1 MSKSQL
7 LAPWCKAIDKT
18 KKMCKTPGWNVSLA
32 ETESILNPT
41 LSIRRSH
48 FANPLGGLINTV
60 YGTDIK
66 FNPVSVEAYEKDR
79 KPELGDFM
87 GTIIAGIYEGIGL
100 GADDVSS
107 DYEKAAG
114 RPHASCLEMIST
126 FRNGYI

>member
-1 MSKSQL
+1 
-7 LAPWCKAIDKT
+7 
-18 KKMCKTPGWNVSLA
+18 LA
-32 ETESILNPT
+32 E
-41 LSIRRSH
+41 
-48 FANPLGGLINTV
+48 LINTV

-107 DYEKAAG
+107 DYEKRLG
-114 RPHASCLEMIST
+114 GHTLLVWK
-126 FRNGYI
+126 